1 MRPGAAPALRSG
13 RVTRLLPAACAS
25 LVLLWGC
32 GGDAPPAPT
41 PPTPTAAPATPTAT
55 AAAPT
60 DGAIFVD
67 VSDAAGID
75 FVHDELVWLAVPQGG
90 GIVAFDYDGDGNADA
105 FIANSNGP
113 NVLYRNNGD
122 GTFTDVAAEAG
133 VADADGRGNGGCSA
147 DYDNDGDADLYITN
161 YGKSRLFE
169 NRGDGAFVEASAS
182 TGVEEAYAGLRSTGC
197 AWGDYDGDGAPD
209 LVVVRHMYEH
219 RSDLLED
226 PNYMV
231 PGLGGLILYHNE
243 GDGAFTNVTAML
255 GDLTPP
261 VEGVP
266 GVDEV
271 KVGNLWGAGF
281 QPGWVDYDNDGDVD
295 LYVVNDFGRALH
307 PNVLWRN
314 DGPAPDGAW
323 SFVDASTGSG
333 ADVEIYG
340 MSMSV
345 GDYDQDGFFDIFIT
359 DIRGNV
365 LLRNDGNGR
374 TFTDLAEEA
383 GVNIR
388 MIGRRVRVSWGSF
401 FFDYDNDG
409 DLDLYIVSGYLGG
422 DTVAGNPLE
431 QPNILMRNEGD
442 GSFTDVSWT
451 SGADDPGVGRGGVYL
466 DYDNDGCLD
475 LLIANLGQRA
485 RLFRN
490 ACEWGNNWLAV
501 DVVGTHANRDGLG
514 ARLELEAGGRLQIRE
529 VASGHSHMGQ
539 NAATAHFGLADADKV
554 DSLTVRW
561 PGGAVQT
568 LTDLQPNRRITLTE
582 PRTVGSE

>member
-1 MRPGAAPALRSG
+1 MTPSAAAALRS
-13 RVTRLLPAACAS
+13 RRLTRLLPAACAS
-25 LVLLWGC
+25 LLLLWGC
-32 GGDAPPAPT
+32 GGDPPPTPT
-41 PPTPTAAPATPTAT
+41 PPQPTATAAPTAAPAERT
-55 AAAPT
+55 
-60 DGAIFVD
+60 IFVD

-75 FVHDELVWLAVPQGG
+75 FVHDEFPWLAVPQGG
-90 GIVAFDYDGDGNADA
+90 GIVAFDYNRDGNADF

-122 GTFTDVAAEAG
+122 GTFTDVAASAG
-133 VADADGRGNGGCSA
+133 VADPDGRGNGGCSA

-161 YGKSRLFE
+161 YGTSRLFE
-169 NRGDGAFVEASAS
+169 NRGDGTFVESSAK
-182 TGVEEAYAGLRSTGC
+182 TGIEEPYAGLRSTGC
-197 AWGDYDGDGAPD
+197 SWGDYDADGAID
-209 LVVVRHMYEH
+209 LVVVRHIYEN
-219 RSDLLED
+219 RSDMLDD

-231 PGLGGLILYHNE
+231 AGLGGLILYHNA
-243 GDGAFTNVTAML
+243 GDGSFTNETALL

-271 KVGNLWGAGF
+271 KVGNIWGAGF
-281 QPGWVDYDNDGDVD
+281 QPSWLDYDNDGDVD

-307 PNVLWRN
+307 ANVLWRN
-314 DGPAPDGAW
+314 DGPAPDGGW
-323 SFVDASTGSG
+323 SFVDVSTGSG

-345 GDYDQDGFFDIFIT
+345 GDYDHDGFFDIFIT

-374 TFTDLAEEA
+374 TFTDLAEDA

-388 MIGRRVRVSWGSF
+388 MIGRRVRVNWGSF
-401 FFDYDNDG
+401 FFDFDNDSY
-409 DLDLYIVSGYLGG
+409 LDLYIVSGYLGG

-431 QPNILMRNEGD
+431 QPNTLMRNEGD
-442 GSFTDVSWT
+442 GTFTDVSWI
-451 SGADDPGVGRGGVYL
+451 SGADDPGVGRGSVYL

-475 LLIANLGQRA
+475 LLVANLGQRA

-529 VASGHSHMGQ
+529 VATGHSHMGQ
-539 NAATAHFGLADADKV
+539 NVATAHFGLADAPNV

-561 PGGAVQT
+561 PNGAVQT
-568 LTDLQPNRRITLTE
+568 LTDLPPNRRITLTE
-582 PRTVGSE
+582 PE